1 MDALPRE
8 SESTDRGTP
17 VAPADSGGSDLGSIT
32 AVICNYNGEAYL
44 SRCVEA
50 LRRQDRPLDEIVVVD
65 NASTDGS
72 LELLAREFPDVRVV
86 HAGGNLGAAEGRNV
100 ALREARGEWVLLVDN
115 DAMLDPDVLGKLES
129 AALADPKAVVLQPRS
144 VFASE
149 PERVHYD
156 GGEFHYAG
164 LFALRNFYTLRT
176 EAVGE
181 GTVEVPGAVSVA
193 LLCRR
198 ELLIELGGFDERY
211 FILFED
217 LDLSY
222 RLRLAGHRI
231 LSVEDAICHH
241 DAGTAGISFRAGNYP
256 KRRAWLH
263 ARNRWWYLYENYS
276 WRTLILTSPGIAL
289 YECVWL
295 LFTLRSGTLGSHLS
309 GKWACLRGW
318 GESRRKRRRVQALR
332 VRPDRELLVGGPMTV
347 SPNLRQGGPVGWALA
362 FLDGGLRAWW
372 WLVRRACG

>member
-1 MDALPRE
+1 MASAE
-8 SESTDRGTP
+8 P
-17 VAPADSGGSDLGSIT
+17 VDGDLGPIT

-44 SRCVEA
+44 RRCIEA
-50 LRRQDRPLDEIVVVD
+50 LQGQTRALTEIVVVD

-72 LELLAREFPDVRVV
+72 LALLEVEFPGVRIVE
-86 HAGGNLGAAEGRNV
+86 AGGNLGAAEGRNV

-115 DAMLDPDVLGKLES
+115 DAMLEVDVLEKLER
-129 AALADPKAVVLQPRS
+129 AALSDPAAVVLQPRS
-144 VFASE
+144 VFAAE

-164 LFALRNFYTLRT
+164 LFALRNFYTPR
-176 EAVGE
+176 AQAQGE
-181 GTVEVPGAVSVA
+181 GTVDVGGAVSVA

-198 ELLIELGGFDERY
+198 ELLIELGGFDGRY

-241 DAGTAGISFRAGNYP
+241 DAGTAGISFRAGDYP

-263 ARNRWWYLYENYS
+263 ARNRWWYLLENYS
-276 WRTLILTSPGIAL
+276 WRTLVLISPGVAL
-289 YECVWL
+289 YEGVWL
-295 LFTLRSGTLGSHLS
+295 LFTLRSGTLGAHLS
-309 GKWACLRGW
+309 GKWACLRGL
-318 GESRRKRRRVQALR
+318 GDSLRKRRRVQALR
-332 VRPDRELLVGGPMTV
+332 KRPDRELLVGGPMTV
-347 SPNLRQGGPVGWALA
+347 SPNLRGGGMAGRALA
-362 FLDGGLRAWW
+362 CLDGGLRAWW